1 MRELRGGLTQH
12 DVHLSAMVCL
22 VIEKMA
28 DRDGRLL
35 DVLFA
40 LVVDAGE
47 RLIKET
53 IIGVGKESLNTGILR
68 GAGQP

>member
-1 MRELRGGLTQH
+1 
-12 DVHLSAMVCL
+12 MVCL

-35 DVLFA
+35 DILFA

-47 RLIKET
+47 RSIEET
-53 IIGVGKESLNTGILR
+53 VVDVGKESLNTSILR

>member
-1 MRELRGGLTQH
+1 
-12 DVHLSAMVCL
+12 MVCL